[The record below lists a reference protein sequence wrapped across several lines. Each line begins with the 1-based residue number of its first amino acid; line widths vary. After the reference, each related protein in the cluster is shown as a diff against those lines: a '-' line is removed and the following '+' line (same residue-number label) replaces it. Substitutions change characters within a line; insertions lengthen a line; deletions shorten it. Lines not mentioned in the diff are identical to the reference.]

1 MVLVEDHPLI
11 TDIPAF
17 ILENTRVLAPS
28 HVPELQLYLADDAVA
43 LWQLTE
49 EQLGELG
56 LPPPFWAF
64 AWAGGQALARYLLDN
79 AGIVRGKSVLD
90 VASGSGLVA
99 IAAMKAGAASA
110 TAVDIDA
117 FAAHAAELNAALN
130 DVRLE
135 TSDADPVGKPV
146 DADVVLVGDLF
157 YDRDLAPRVLD
168 WLTALDA
175 AGKLVLIG
183 DPGRT
188 YLPRDKLEQIAS
200 YDIPVTRA
208 LEDAEVKRAAVW
220 RLKR

>member
-1 MVLVEDHPLI
+1 MI
-11 TDIPAF
+11 SDIPTF
-17 ILENTRVLAPS
+17 IRDNTRVLAPS
-28 HVPELQLYLADDAVA
+28 HVPELQLCLADDAVS

-64 AWAGGQALARYLLDN
+64 AWAGGQALARYVLDHPET
-79 AGIVRGKSVLD
+79 VRGRSVLD

-99 IAAMKAGAASA
+99 IAAMKADAAFA
-110 TAVDIDA
+110 VAVDIDA
-117 FAAHAAELNAALN
+117 FAAHAAVLNAALN
-130 DVRLE
+130 DVRIE
-135 TSDADPVGKPV
+135 TSDADPVGKPT

-157 YDRDLAPRVLD
+157 YDRDLAPRVLE
-168 WLTALDA
+168 WLIAQQA
-175 AGKLVLIG
+175 QGKTVLIG

-188 YLPRDKLEQIAS
+188 YLPRAKLEQIAA

-220 RLKR
+220 RLK

>member
-1 MVLVEDHPLI
+1 MID
-11 TDIPAF
+11 DIPAF
-17 ILENTRVLAPS
+17 IRENTRIMPAT
-28 HVPELQLYLADDAVA
+28 HVPELRLHLADDAVA

-64 AWAGGQALARYLLDN
+64 AWAGGQALARYVLDN
-79 AGIVRGKSVLD
+79 TEIVRGKRVLD

-99 IAAMKAGAASA
+99 IAAMKAGASHAV
-110 TAVDIDA
+110 AVDIDT
-117 FAAHAAELNAALN
+117 FAARAATLNAALN
-130 DVRLE
+130 DVAVE
-135 TSDADPVGKPV
+135 TSDADPVGHDTNAEV
-146 DADVVLVGDLF
+146 ILVGDLF

-168 WLTALDA
+168 WLIAMERV
-175 AGKLVLIG
+175 GKRVLIG

-188 YLPRDKLEQIAS
+188 YLPRDRLEQIAA

-220 RLKR
+220 RLR